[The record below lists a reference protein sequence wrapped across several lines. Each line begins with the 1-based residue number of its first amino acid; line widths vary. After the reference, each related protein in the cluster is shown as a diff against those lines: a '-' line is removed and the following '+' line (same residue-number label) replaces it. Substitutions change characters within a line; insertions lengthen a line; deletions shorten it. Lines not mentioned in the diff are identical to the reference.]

1 VGPLEYDIFVRKL
14 AVLLKQEILEIFA
27 NPAETPNLM
36 EYKGGPQTRDLVGC
50 VQVIGSVRFKRKP
63 A

>member
-1 VGPLEYDIFVRKL
+1 MGPLQYDIFVRKL
-14 AVLLKQEILEIFA
+14 AVLLEQEILEIFA

-36 EYKGGPQTRDLVGC
+36 EYKGGLQTRDLVGC
-50 VQVIGSVRFKRKP
+50 VQGVGSFRFKGKP